1 MNLNFCTFCTIA
13 GITIAKTNRASHD
26 PQVPP
31 STELYTVAP
40 LDSASILLV
49 VEGDATATS
58 VAALSDVTLRRGT
71 VLFVS
76 ANESVSLQVSSQAG
90 MTMFRACCLL

>member
-1 MNLNFCTFCTIA
+1 MSAEPPPLL
-13 GITIAKTNRASHD
+13 R
-26 PQVPP
+26 QVPP
-31 STELYTVAP
+31 SLRQYAVAP

-49 VEGDATATS
+49 TDGAAAASCPPGLSE
-58 VAALSDVTLRRGT
+58 VALRRGS

-76 ANESVSLQVSSQAG
+76 ANESVSLRLESPAG